1 MPIVIPE
8 VMFASPSTHRFAT
21 GAFGQREKQRAS
33 RPPRQFALRSL
44 RDSAAAGRSRGRGRH
59 ATRRQRYPEGF
70 ADVQLTWRCL
80 MSPEIRDLSDAE
92 VDTVAGGVM
101 APLDP
106 VTGRFDPTKDCI
118 YPDPDFPILSG
129 DDEGKLSPL
138 P

>member
-1 MPIVIPE
+1 
-8 VMFASPSTHRFAT
+8 
-21 GAFGQREKQRAS
+21 
-33 RPPRQFALRSL
+33 
-44 RDSAAAGRSRGRGRH
+44 
-59 ATRRQRYPEGF
+59 
-70 ADVQLTWRCL
+70 

-106 VTGRFDPTKDCI
+106 VTGRTDPTKDCI
-118 YPDPDFPILSG
+118 YPDWPIVWG

>member
-1 MPIVIPE
+1 
-8 VMFASPSTHRFAT
+8 
-21 GAFGQREKQRAS
+21 
-33 RPPRQFALRSL
+33 
-44 RDSAAAGRSRGRGRH
+44 
-59 ATRRQRYPEGF
+59 
-70 ADVQLTWRCL
+70 

-106 VTGRFDPTKDCI
+106 ETGRIDPTKDCI
-118 YPDPDFPILSG
+118 YPDVPILSG